1 MDTLRIR
8 GARTHN
14 LKNIDVDL
22 PRNKLIV
29 ITGLSGSGKSS
40 LAFDTLY
47 AEGQRRYVESLSAY
61 ARQFLALMEKPDV
74 DLIEGLSPAISIEQK
89 STSHNP
95 RSTVGTVT
103 EIYDYLRLLFA
114 RVGEPRCPN
123 HNVTLAAQTVS
134 QMVDHVL
141 QLPEG
146 AKLMLLAPLVDDR
159 KGEHAHVLDTL
170 RAQGYVRARI
180 DGKVVSLDDVP
191 ELKKNFKHTIEAVV
205 DRLAVKPDQGQR
217 LAESFE
223 TAIHLGEG
231 LVRVVVLNEDNST
244 KDEIVFSA
252 RYACPHCGY
261 SISELEP
268 RLFSFNNPAGACPT
282 CDGLGVRQFFD
293 PARILTD
300 ASLPLPAGAIRGWDR
315 RNAFYYQMLE
325 SLARH
330 YDFSLDTPFEDLPK
344 KIRDVILHGSGT
356 ELITFSYLGENGAR
370 TRRKHPF
377 EGVIPNLERRY
388 RETESS
394 NMQEELAKYLSSQPC
409 TDCQGSRL
417 KIEARNVFVA
427 GRALHEVTQLP
438 VGVAL
443 GFLRAWPCPATG
455 AKLPRKFSRKSGPGW
470 GFWSTSASII
480 SASRVPPRPF
490 PAASRSASAWR
501 PRSAPDW
508 SGSCTC
514 WTSPPS
520 ACISATTPGCWRPC
534 ATCATSATPSS
545 WSSTTRRPS
554 ARRTSCSISAPGP
567 ASTAARWSPRA
578 RRPRSRPI
586 PNLSPGRTCAAIGV
600 SRFQLRVRRTTRES
614 SSSFAA
620 PTATI

>member
-123 HNVTLAAQTVS
+123 HGVTLAAQTVS

-180 DGKVVSLDDVP
+180 DDKVVSLDEVP

-244 KDEIVFSA
+244 KEEIVFSA

-330 YDFSLDTPFEDLPK
+330 YAFSLDTPFEDLPK
-344 KIRDVILHGSGT
+344 KVRDVILHGSGT
-356 ELITFSYLGENGAR
+356 ELVSFSYLGENGAR

-443 GFLRAWPCPATG
+443 GFFEALALPGQG
-455 AKLPRKFSRKSGPGW
+455 AKLPRKSSRKSGHGW

-480 SASRVPPRPF
+480 SASPAPPRPF
-490 PAASRSASAWR
+490 PAASHSASVSR
-501 PRSAPDW
+501 PRSAPGW

-514 WTSPPS
+514 WMSPPS
-520 ACISATTPGCWRPC
+520 ACISATMPGCWKPC

-545 WSSTTRRPS
+545 WSSMTKKPS
-554 ARRTSCSISAPGP
+554 ARRTSCSISAPGL
-567 ASTAARWSPRA
+567 ACTAARWSPRA
-578 RRPRSRPI
+578 HRPRSRPI
-586 PNLSPGRTCAAIGV
+586 PSPSPGRTCAAIGV
-600 SRFQLRVRRTTRES
+600 SRFRLRVR
-614 SSSFAA
+614 
-620 PTATI
+620 